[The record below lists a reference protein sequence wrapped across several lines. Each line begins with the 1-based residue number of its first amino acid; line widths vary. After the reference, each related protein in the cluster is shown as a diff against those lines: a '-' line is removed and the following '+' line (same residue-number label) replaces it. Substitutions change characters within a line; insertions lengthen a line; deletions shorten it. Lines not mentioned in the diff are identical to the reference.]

1 MASNG
6 KLSLDK
12 LNDTMQEGFN
22 NIANDI
28 NELKNHIIKN
38 LIKSYNKKLNLLR
51 TNFMKKHINKNA
63 NLKQTINI
71 REEITSR

>member
-1 MASNG
+1 
-6 KLSLDK
+6 
-12 LNDTMQEGFN
+12 MQEGFN

-38 LIKSYNKKLNLLR
+38 LIDSNKKLQQKIESLENKLHEK
-51 TNFMKKHINKNA
+51 TMKC

-71 REEITSR
+71 RIEITSR